1 MIRKNYDFRNLQN
14 NEDYIDMIN
23 YSFNIA
29 KCIGDKCKEEYD
41 NLQKKTLE
49 YISEMSLEHKKIS
62 DKEKKTKAYKE
73 HEKENNK
80 LLAEYNNN
88 PCVMKYMENVKNNIK
103 NDENTTNNKNQAL
116 IKYNNRSKKI
126 LRKYHKTA
134 EGKYYKIEYEKIN
147 KKFIKNTESIMDDQ
161 LKCSLANCLNH
172 HKHYLGLLKNLSKDL
187 CEKNYIKSCKIYKEF
202 DKINIDKITLSQYKK
217 LMNKYKNGLT

>member
-14 NEDYIDMIN
+14 NKDYIDMIN

-41 NLQKKTLE
+41 NLQKKTFE
-49 YISEMSLEHKKIS
+49 YIRVASLEHKKLY

-73 HEKENNK
+73 REKEINK

-134 EGKYYKIEYEKIN
+134 EGKYYKKEAEKIN
-147 KKFIKNTESIMDDQ
+147 KKLIKDSKSITEEQI
-161 LKCSLANCLNH
+161 KCSLANCLKYH
-172 HKHYLGLLKNLSKDL
+172 AHYLGMLKNLSKDL

>member
-14 NEDYIDMIN
+14 NKDYIDMIN

-29 KCIGDKCKEEYD
+29 KCIDDKCKEEYD
-41 NLQKKTLE
+41 NLQKKTFE
-49 YISEMSLEHKKIS
+49 YIRVASLEHKKLY

-73 HEKENNK
+73 REKEINK

-116 IKYNNRSKKI
+116 IKYNNR
-126 LRKYHKTA
+126 
-134 EGKYYKIEYEKIN
+134 
-147 KKFIKNTESIMDDQ
+147 
-161 LKCSLANCLNH
+161 
-172 HKHYLGLLKNLSKDL
+172 
-187 CEKNYIKSCKIYKEF
+187 
-202 DKINIDKITLSQYKK
+202 
-217 LMNKYKNGLT
+217 